1 MADLAE
7 RQFQIEDV
15 VFGEGT
21 SIVHTTFSFSEP
33 AATTADQ
40 VMPGDDGVMMG
51 RDYVQGRTLSW
62 DLVINR
68 ETGADGRV
76 DWRALEAAWD
86 ARDVR
91 LTPGAVTSVR
101 LRMPGGTTVIAY
113 GRPRKIAPADT
124 SLMEVGRVSLAADF
138 ATADRFFYDDT
149 EQEVSFGIQPTIAPG
164 GGITFPA
171 TWPITWAET
180 DTSNIDVVI
189 NAGDAPTWPV
199 VTFNGPVI
207 DPTLI
212 MGDDQRTLKVVT
224 MLADNESVTIDTRP
238 WNRSVTR
245 QDGASL
251 AGSLSGTSA
260 RLSDLMLPPG
270 PTPVSIQGI
279 DLDGTAGARIRWRSA
294 YTTP

>member
-1 MADLAE
+1 
-7 RQFQIEDV
+7 V

-21 SIVHTTFSFSEP
+21 PIVNATFSISDP
-33 AATTADQ
+33 AATTSDQ
-40 VMPGDDGVMMG
+40 AMPGDDGVMMG
-51 RDYVQGRTLSW
+51 RDYLQGRTLSW
-62 DLVINR
+62 DLVVNR

-76 DWRALEAAWD
+76 DWRALESAWD
-86 ARDVR
+86 ARSVR
-91 LTPGAVTSVR
+91 LTPGAVMPVR
-101 LRMPGGTTVIAY
+101 MRMPGGATVVAY

-124 SLMEVGRVSLAADF
+124 QFMDVGRISVVADF
-138 ATADRFFYDDT
+138 STADRFFYDDV
-149 EQEVSFGIQPTIAPG
+149 EQEISFGIQPTIAPG
-164 GGITFPA
+164 GGITWPA
-171 TWPITWAET
+171 TWPITWAEA
-180 DTSNIDVVI
+180 DTSNIDVVV

-199 VTFNGPVI
+199 VTFDGPVI

-212 MGDDQRTLKVVT
+212 LGDDQRTLKVVT
-224 MLADNESVTIDTRP
+224 MLASNESVTIDTRP

-251 AGSLSGTSA
+251 AGSISGTSA

-294 YTTP
+294 YTTL